1 MNGSQTYE
9 KTIHIAVLVY
19 ARPVSGRPMPFRNQ
33 LRAPF
38 LARIVRQA

>member
-9 KTIHIAVLVY
+9 KTIHIAVFVY
-19 ARPVSGRPMPFRNQ
+19 ASPASGRPMPFSAQ

-38 LARIVRQA
+38 LARISRQA